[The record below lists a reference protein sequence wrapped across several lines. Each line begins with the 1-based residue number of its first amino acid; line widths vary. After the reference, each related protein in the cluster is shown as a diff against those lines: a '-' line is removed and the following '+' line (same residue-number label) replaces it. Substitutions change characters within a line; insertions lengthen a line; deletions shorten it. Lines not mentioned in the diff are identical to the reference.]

1 MTVPATFSDLETE
14 AYIAARDAFRRSQQE
29 LAQITTSAARTLST
43 LDTELASRAEKD
55 ARVERVTCYL
65 QAFIA
70 WAKQNDWL
78 GFYTSQVVV
87 GTRLE
92 PIWRGLLGHRNVPD
106 IQSRS
111 IYTRMTIGFTNRGEL
126 VYDGRVRGLTPRI
139 IDTDHHLFSV
149 IRYEATLLALLEH
162 YNIPIPS

>member
-65 QAFIA
+65 RAFMA
-70 WAKQNDWL
+70 WAKQNDL
-78 GFYTSQVVV
+78 PGFITKWVTT
-87 GTRLE
+87 GTKRE
-92 PIWRGLLGHRNVPD
+92 PRWKGLLGYRTVPNVEQRAVLTQGQRG
-106 IQSRS
+106 ITS
-111 IYTRMTIGFTNRGEL
+111 RGEFIYRTL
-126 VYDGRVRGLTPRI
+126 SRPYI
-139 IDTDHHLFSV
+139 ISIDDSSFDVVGFEH
-149 IRYEATLLALLEH
+149 TLLKLLE
-162 YNIPIPS
+162 YYAIPIPS